1 MRNLHGVAVQTIHK
15 YHNQANE
22 GGEKRGEFVR
32 WATNQILS
40 PRLMDKIP
48 SSDWSDRIL
57 EQFQDVAAELQRA
70 TTEIDN
76 EIVRKRQLG
85 AEFIRFDALHDLLEK
100 CLSYTEEHLRVHKS
114 RIGVDALGMIANEI
128 DMIDCMKSE
137 NNLRGQYV
145 AMRQAGE
152 ARHICFQHT
161 AHLVLKRLK
170 ERGHPIPLDNA
181 LRNMLKV
188 VPDLDALTLETL
200 CVQDWYMTLV
210 DHGMAAEAEAF
221 DTAMD
226 KIQSESGAST
236 PKGKRSASVQSRSG
250 MPSASELGSTY
261 LLPVRNYTPSRSQQG
276 GSTLDDDDESESSSD
291 TSTVRGSVKDGAV
304 TPVKSTLSMNKVD
317 QWEPWMPA
325 KNSVGWERMQGN
337 LRPAVVEQI
346 SKESKPAVPSWMGP
360 NVKVKAASDNRLNSQ
375 SSRGLVADHDA
386 LASVPEQGEL
396 AKEHP
401 LSSVVSPHR
410 SKGAAL
416 SPNGRVSTAK
426 IATNDNEMGAQDF
439 DEQATPTKA
448 AGKKPQV
455 SETPLH
461 NSTPQNHHQK
471 QKPINTATVKQE
483 PEHDD
488 EQNAPT
494 ANTMDNMYFIRDM
507 SAEDRRRA
515 DSWVN
520 VRREYLSWPRS
531 LIIEH
536 NIELTL
542 ANDQRREF
550 LKELARA
557 EEAGRPAFANA
568 VSDSVREAIYEHMW
582 SDIKT
587 IRNAVLTAQ
596 VKLAAVQKAAMKAK
610 KAAKKQGLPPPEAAD
625 LPSMPTGKTLGEVMG
640 LMEVV
645 DEDGDS
651 VMSDKQ

>member
-1 MRNLHGVAVQTIHK
+1 MTVQTIHK
-15 YHNQANE
+15 YHDQANE
-22 GGEKRGEFVR
+22 GGEKRSEFVR

-85 AEFIRFDALHDLLEK
+85 AEGIRFDALHDLLEK
-100 CLSYTEEHLRVHKS
+100 CFSYTEEHLRVHNS

-128 DMIDCMKSE
+128 DIIDCMKSG

-145 AMRQAGE
+145 AMRQTGE

-161 AHLVLKRLK
+161 AQLVLKRLK

-226 KIQSESGAST
+226 KNQSESGAST
-236 PKGKRSASVQSRSG
+236 PKGKRSASVQSRTG

-261 LLPVRNYTPSRSQQG
+261 LLPMRNYTPSRSQQG
-276 GSTLDDDDESESSSD
+276 ESTLDDEDGSESSSV
-291 TSTVRGSVKDGAV
+291 TSTVRGSVKDGPV
-304 TPVKSTLSMNKVD
+304 TPVKSTLSTNKVD

-325 KNSVGWERMQGN
+325 KNSVEWERMQGN
-337 LRPAVVEQI
+337 LRPSVVEQI
-346 SKESKPAVPSWMGP
+346 SKESNPAVPSWMGP
-360 NVKVKAASDNRLNSQ
+360 NVKAKAASGNRVSSQ
-375 SSRGLVADHDA
+375 SSHDLVAHHDA
-386 LASVPEQGEL
+386 RASVLEEGKL
-396 AKEHP
+396 AKEHS

-410 SKGAAL
+410 GKRVAL
-416 SPNGRVSTAK
+416 SPNGKVSAGKTT
-426 IATNDNEMGAQDF
+426 IDDNGMGAQDL

-448 AGKKPQV
+448 AGKKSQV

-471 QKPINTATVKQE
+471 QKPTNTATVKQE
-483 PEHDD
+483 AEHDD
-488 EQNAPT
+488 KQNAPT
-494 ANTMDNMYFIRDM
+494 ANTVDNMYFIGDM
-507 SAEDRRRA
+507 SAEDQRRA

-520 VRREYLSWPRS
+520 VRREYHSWPRS

-542 ANDQRREF
+542 ANKQRYEF
-550 LKELARA
+550 LKELAKA
-557 EEAGRPAFANA
+557 EKAGRPAFANA
-568 VSDSVREAIYEHMW
+568 VSDSVREAICERMW
-582 SDIKT
+582 SEIKT

-596 VKLAAVQKAAMKAK
+596 VKLAAVQNAAKKAK

-625 LPSMPTGKTLGEVMG
+625 LPSMPTGKTLGEIIG

-645 DEDGDS
+645 DDDGDS
-651 VMSDKQ
+651 VMADKP